1 MNCTTAERQAA
12 RSVRREAGRTIATD
26 GGALHRSIYM
36 RRRDR
41 TLQVLNEFVARA
53 GPVHL
58 PNEEC
63 PPESDTKAHNDCKA
77 KVRV

>member
-12 RSVRREAGRTIATD
+12 RSVRREAGCTIATD

-41 TLQVLNEFVARA
+41 THVLNEFVARA

-63 PPESDTKAHNDCKA
+63 PPESDTKAHNDYKA